1 MSVALG
7 MVRWASRTLGVLSS
21 AEIPA
26 DLTVG
31 CRSLACSSLQNG
43 FHFIWSRGAVLQQ
56 VKGTSPLWG
65 SYPCEEEG
73 IPSPGWVSAWQT
85 LCVMPASPAWSPCR
99 HCRVRPVRLVPRP
112 FSWIK
117 RWRESGLGKDSGEER
132 RGTMEGWGHTSPL
145 PS

>member
-1 MSVALG
+1 MISSCLSRRALGVSVALG

-26 DLTVG
+26 DLTMG

-56 VKGTSPLWG
+56 VKGPSPVWG

-73 IPSPGWVSAWQT
+73 IPEPRLGVCVAVPVCHACISCLEPMQT
-85 LCVMPASPAWSPCR
+85 LSGQTRQIGATSLLMDKTLEED
-99 HCRVRPVRLVPRP
+99 RV
-112 FSWIK
+112 
-117 RWRESGLGKDSGEER
+117 G
-132 RGTMEGWGHTSPL
+132 
-145 PS
+145 